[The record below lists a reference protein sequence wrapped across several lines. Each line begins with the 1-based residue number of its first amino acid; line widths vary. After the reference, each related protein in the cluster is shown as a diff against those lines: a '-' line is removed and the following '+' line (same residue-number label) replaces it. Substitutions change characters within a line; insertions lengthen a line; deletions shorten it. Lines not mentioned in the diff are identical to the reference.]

1 MGDIVAIGAALAVG
15 LTGLA
20 AGWAEKEIGAATVG
34 AMAEKEG
41 IFGKGIVL
49 MVLPETIVLF
59 GFVIAFFLL
68 GEINPA

>member
-1 MGDIVAIGAALAVG
+1 MADYVAIGAALAVG

-20 AGWAEKEIGAATVG
+20 AGYAEKEVGAATVG

-41 IFGKGIVL
+41 IFTKGLVL

-59 GFVIAFFLL
+59 GFVVAFLL
-68 GEINPA
+68 LGKM

>member
-1 MGDIVAIGAALAVG
+1 MGDLVAIGAALAVG

-20 AGWAEKEIGAATVG
+20 AGYAEKEVGAATVG

-41 IFGKGIVL
+41 IFTKGLVL

-59 GFVIAFFLL
+59 GFVVAFLMM
-68 GEINPA
+68 GNI